1 LPVNP
6 WPGLHPGY
14 LNKEH
19 HMPRFAANLSMLFTE
34 VDFLDRFAAAAA
46 AGFSGVEYLFPYDF
60 PAEALKARLDAN
72 KLEQVLFNLPAGDWA
87 KGERGIACHP
97 ERVEEFR
104 AGVDQAI
111 AYAKVLGNT
120 QINCLAGIRPQG
132 YDCAAIEATLVDNLT
147 FAADQLEQAGIKL
160 VMEMINTRDIPG
172 FYLNTTKQALA
183 IRAKVGSSNLHL
195 QYDIYHMQI
204 MEGDLA
210 RTLDNNLALI
220 NHVQLADNPGRH
232 EPGTG
237 EINYRFLFEHLDRI
251 GYQGW
256 IGCEY
261 KPATTTAAG
270 LGWMKAHNAI

>member
-1 LPVNP
+1 
-6 WPGLHPGY
+6 
-14 LNKEH
+14 
-19 HMPRFAANLSMLFTE
+19 MPRFAANLSMLFTE

-132 YDCAAIEATLVDNLT
+132 YDCAAIEAALVDNLT

-183 IRAKVGSSNLHL
+183 IRAKVGSSNLYL

-237 EINYRFLFEHLDRI
+237 EINYHFLFEHLDRI

-270 LGWMKAHNAI
+270 LGWMKTHNAI

>member
-1 LPVNP
+1 MRRV
-6 WPGLHPGY
+6 
-14 LNKEH
+14 
-19 HMPRFAANLSMLFTE
+19 AANLSMLVTV
-34 VDFLDRFAAAAA
+34 VDFRDLIDAAAA
-46 AGFSGVEYLFPYDF
+46 AGFSGVEYLVPYDF
-60 PAEALKARLDAN
+60 PAEAIKARLDTN
-72 KLEQVLFNLPAGDWA
+72 QVEQVLFNLPAGDWA

-97 ERVEEFR
+97 DRVEEFR
-104 AGVDQAI
+104 AGVDQAV
-111 AYAKVLGNT
+111 AYAKVLGNS

-132 YDCAAIEATLVDNLT
+132 YDCATIEATFVDNLK
-147 FAADQLEQAGIKL
+147 FAAEKLQAAGIKL

-172 FYLNTTKQALA
+172 FYLNTTAQALA
-183 IRAKVGSSNLHL
+183 IRDKVASPNLFL

-204 MEGDLA
+204 MDGDLA
-210 RTLDNNLALI
+210 RTVEANLAVI
-220 NHVQLADNPGRH
+220 NHVQLADNPGRN

-270 LGWMKAHNAI
+270 LGWMKANNAI